1 MTELLAG
8 YGAPGRFARP
18 VSPSDTSDLPDGAA
32 RGLRIDV
39 AGTVKLVAPGDTDDH
54 AVTFEAYTGEIY
66 PCWTR
71 KVFATGTTA
80 TGILAI
86 Y

>member
-1 MTELLAG
+1 MTDLLAG

-18 VSPSDTSDLPDGAA
+18 VTPSDTDDFPDGAA
-32 RGLRIDV
+32 RGLGFNE
-39 AGTVKLVAPGDTDDH
+39 AGTVKLVAPGDSDDQ
-54 AVTFEAYTGEIY
+54 AVTFDAYAGEIL

-71 KVFATGTTA
+71 KVFATGTTV
-80 TGILAI
+80 TNILAV